1 MTSLPRELAAV
12 ESAWAYQ
19 VGEFLLLRLSGEKPN
34 GCHVVDIERSLL
46 DVEPPGFI
54 ATWFT
59 PPNIRCVP
67 EPVRYEYQEAF
78 QVGIKRDAVT
88 LYHAGGKMS
97 VDVEDLSPDAEEA
110 VSSLVVGGLTP
121 TFPPVGGTEAIG
133 YSNAFDFTE
142 AFRDA
147 IAKIPTMGIPD
158 WLTTYTVLEVGAQ
171 IGGIAGFNHLFV
183 RVRGG

>member
-1 MTSLPRELAAV
+1 MTSMPRKLAAV
-12 ESAWAYQ
+12 ETASAYQ
-19 VGEFLLLRLSGEKPN
+19 VGEYLLLRLSGEKPN
-34 GCHVVDIERSLL
+34 GCHLVDVERSLL

-54 ATWFT
+54 ATWYV

-67 EPVRYEYQEAF
+67 ESVPYEYQEAF
-78 QVGIKRDAVT
+78 QIGVKRDAVT
-88 LYHAGGKMS
+88 LYHAVGEMS
-97 VDVEDLSPDAEEA
+97 VYVEDLSPDTETA
-110 VSSLVVGGLTP
+110 VSALVGGLIP

-133 YSNAFDFTE
+133 YSKAFDFTE

-158 WLTTYTVLEVGAQ
+158 WLSTYTVLEVGAQ